1 MDLNTQPVR
10 IAVLDG
16 HPMIRLVFELC
27 LKNHPDIHLV
37 AAWSSGS
44 ELFSALSTHS
54 VDVLILDFLL
64 GEREIDGLTLI
75 KQIRNHYPMQKMLVL
90 TSAESPAVARMVL
103 RAGVNGFI
111 GKSHPFEEVLAA
123 VRSVAENNL
132 FLATHLAEE
141 IQTLYAISGKKADD
155 DFCISCKPVLH
166 EKIRLLSPR
175 EAEVIR
181 CFLDGMSVSQIAA
194 KFRRSRKTVS
204 GQKQST
210 LKKLGVRSDS
220 ELFKYSREL
229 LSAR

>member
-1 MDLNTQPVR
+1 
-10 IAVLDG
+10 
-16 HPMIRLVFELC
+16 MIRLVFELC

-64 GEREIDGLTLI
+64 GEREIDGL
-75 KQIRNHYPMQKMLVL
+75 
-90 TSAESPAVARMVL
+90 
-103 RAGVNGFI
+103 
-111 GKSHPFEEVLAA
+111 
-123 VRSVAENNL
+123 
-132 FLATHLAEE
+132 
-141 IQTLYAISGKKADD
+141 
-155 DFCISCKPVLH
+155 
-166 EKIRLLSPR
+166 
-175 EAEVIR
+175 
-181 CFLDGMSVSQIAA
+181 A

-204 GQKQST
+204 GQKQSA

>member
-1 MDLNTQPVR
+1 
-10 IAVLDG
+10 
-16 HPMIRLVFELC
+16 MIRLVFELC

-90 TSAESPAVARMVL
+90 TSAESPAV
-103 RAGVNGFI
+103 GFI

-204 GQKQST
+204 GQKQSA